1 MLQSHDVEEPAR
13 QSFALALR
21 DEQGMNR
28 FTFQQ
33 TVVIQTIVSDK

>member
-1 MLQSHDVEEPAR
+1 MTSRSQRDQR

-28 FTFQQ
+28 FAYQQ
-33 TVVIQTIVSDK
+33 TVVIQAIVSGK